1 MIISDN
7 ESETCYTNIMRPVSY
22 CDGSAENVL
31 QLTCGVLRVSLPGLA
46 AYVQGVGMYCRGR
59 QKSMTK
65 HLQKVRILSHNLDQS

>member
-46 AYVQGVGMYCRGR
+46 A
-59 QKSMTK
+59 
-65 HLQKVRILSHNLDQS
+65 